1 MRKLMI
7 ISLMLCVALAAC
19 HEDHDTDA
27 PGYAGRSSKRIKR
40 ITGENSVWGKYRLV
54 FNYESDG
61 TLKEGWRM
69 DAETGDTT
77 GTVRVS
83 YDADYYLLSFV
94 DYVPGVDADSAAILK
109 EMYPDTWAD
118 TLLARRTE
126 QVLCS
131 VEQRGD
137 RQTKSFNR
145 PRRDVGS
152 GKEYDPT
159 YVRISYSTQIADLS
173 NGKPMVIRSLDYVY
187 GSGADNDVSERTVN
201 KYEFA
206 YEGSDLVSG
215 SHYFPDLYSETGWRK
230 AGEISFTSYS
240 GIVTG
245 VESDMYK
252 MRRST
257 NRVAVAEPGKT
268 LTYTLDEE
276 GLAVRLETSD
286 GENATFEYEAGSGN
300 FYELFAMPLERVLGK
315 VWVR

>member
-27 PGYAGRSSKRIKR
+27 PGYAGGSSKRIKR
-40 ITGENSVWGKYRLV
+40 ITGENSVWGKYCLE
-54 FNYESDG
+54 FNYEADG
-61 TLKEGWRM
+61 KLKGGWRM
-69 DAETGDTT
+69 NAETGDTT
-77 GTVRVS
+77 GVVRVS

-94 DYVPGVDADSAAILK
+94 DYVPGVDADSAAVLK
-109 EMYPDTWAD
+109 EMYPDTWVD
-118 TLLARRTE
+118 KLLAYRTE

-131 VEQRGD
+131 VERRGD
-137 RQTKSFNR
+137 RQTKSFSR

-159 YVRISYSTQIADLS
+159 YVQISYSTQIADLS
-173 NGKPMVIRSLDYVY
+173 DGKPVVIRSLDYIY
-187 GSGADNDVSERTVN
+187 GSGGDNNITERTVS

-206 YEGSDLVSG
+206 YEGNELVSG
-215 SHYFPDLYSETGWRK
+215 SHYSPDVYSETGWK
-230 AGEISFTSYS
+230 KKDEIGFTSYS
-240 GIVTG
+240 GIMTG
-245 VESDMYK
+245 VESDRYK

-268 LTYTLDEE
+268 LIYTLDEE
-276 GLAVRLETSD
+276 GLAVRLEASD
-286 GENATFEYEAGSGN
+286 GETATFEYEAGSGN
-300 FYELFAMPLERVLGK
+300 FYELFALPLERVLGK

>member
-27 PGYAGRSSKRIKR
+27 PGYAGGSSKRIKR
-40 ITGENSVWGKYRLV
+40 ITGENSVWGKYCLV
-54 FNYESDG
+54 FNYEPDG
-61 TLKEGWRM
+61 TLKDGWRT
-69 DAETGDTT
+69 DVETGDTT
-77 GTVRVS
+77 GAVRVS

-94 DYVPGVDADSAAILK
+94 DFVPGVDADSAAVLK

-145 PRRDVGS
+145 PRRDIGS
-152 GKEYDPT
+152 GKAYDPT
-159 YVRISYSTQIADLS
+159 YVRVSYSTQIADLTD
-173 NGKPMVIRSLDYVY
+173 GKPVVIRSLDYVY
-187 GSGADNDVSERTVN
+187 GSGADNDATERTVS

-206 YEGSDLVSG
+206 YDGSELVGG
-215 SHYFPDLYSETGWRK
+215 SCYSPDLYNETGWK
-230 AGEISFTSYS
+230 KKEEIGFASYS

-245 VESDMYK
+245 VESDTYK

-257 NRVAVAEPGKT
+257 NRVAVAEPGNT

-286 GENATFEYEAGSGN
+286 GEQAVFEYEAGSGN